1 MGKLDEF
8 EPADGGGIGRGVG
21 EVWHGKAG
29 RLFGSRR
36 FRRGTDRDAS
46 ESYPAGKGQ
55 RGGEQPVED
64 GRSAG
69 VASVR
74 EKPARL
80 GGGSRS
86 ELLI

>member
-21 EVWHGKAG
+21 EVWHGRAG

-46 ESYPAGKGQ
+46 ASYPAGQGH
-55 RGGEQPVED
+55 RGGEQPGEN
-64 GRSAG
+64 GHSTG
-69 VASVR
+69 LASVR

-80 GGGSRS
+80 ADGS
-86 ELLI
+86 